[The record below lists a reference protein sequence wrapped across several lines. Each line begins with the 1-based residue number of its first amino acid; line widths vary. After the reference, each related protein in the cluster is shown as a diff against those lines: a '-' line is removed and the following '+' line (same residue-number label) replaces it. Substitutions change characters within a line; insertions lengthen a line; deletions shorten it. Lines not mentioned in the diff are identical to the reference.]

1 MFRDEDNF
9 LLVMNI
15 IAITTVILKE
25 IYDYIKQEDYMK
37 TKLVNG
43 LWITS
48 ATVKGV
54 EILTS
59 DREYSLSVAKAIEQ
73 IKKIK

>member
-1 MFRDEDNF
+1 
-9 LLVMNI
+9 
-15 IAITTVILKE
+15 
-25 IYDYIKQEDYMK
+25 MK

-43 LWITS
+43 LWITF

-54 EILTS
+54 EIMTS
-59 DREYSLSVAKAIEQ
+59 DVEYSLSVAKAIEE

>member
-1 MFRDEDNF
+1 MFEEDNF

-37 TKLVNG
+37 TKLIDG
-43 LWITS
+43 LWIT
-48 ATVKGV
+48 TINGTN
-54 EILTS
+54 IITS
-59 DREYSLSVAKAIEQ
+59 DVEYAISVAKAIEL
-73 IKKIK
+73 IKNTRG